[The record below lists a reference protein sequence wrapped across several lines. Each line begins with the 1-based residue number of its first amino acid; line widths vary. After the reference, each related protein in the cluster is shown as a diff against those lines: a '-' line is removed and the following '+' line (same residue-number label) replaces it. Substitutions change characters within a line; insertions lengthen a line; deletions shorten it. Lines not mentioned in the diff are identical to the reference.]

1 MDQLVTLGEFLRSC
15 RSRLVP
21 DEVGVPRTG
30 RRRVSGLRREELA
43 QLAGM
48 SVDYYTRLEQG
59 RSRTASHAVLDS
71 LAAALRL
78 DGAERAHLFD
88 LAGDHRPRH
97 EEAGR
102 ALQQVDPTAHRLLE
116 TLDSAYS
123 PAFVLGRHTDVLA
136 GNRLAYAL
144 ITDFA
149 ALAPRKRNQ
158 ARFVFLDPYAR
169 ELYGDWDTVAADTA
183 AMLRMEAGRRPAD
196 RELGD
201 LIGELSVHSA
211 DFRALWADRRVVER
225 TWGTKAY
232 HHPVVGDLTVSY
244 QAMALAGREDQTLF
258 VYTTQSGS
266 ADETALRL
274 LATWKSSVDLGRS
287 RESEPS
293 PAGGAARS
301 SDQEDADGPR
311 SGV

>member
-1 MDQLVTLGEFLRSC
+1 M
-15 RSRLVP
+15 
-21 DEVGVPRTG
+21 PRTG

-59 RSRTASHAVLDS
+59 RSRTASQAVLDS

-88 LAGDHRPRH
+88 LAADRRPPDDDP
-97 EEAGR
+97 GR
-102 ALQQVDPTAHRLLE
+102 TREQVDPTVHRLLE
-116 TLDSAYS
+116 TLDSACS

-136 GNRLAYAL
+136 GNRLACAL

-149 ALAPRKRNQ
+149 ALAPQERNQ

-169 ELYGDWDTVAADTA
+169 ELYGDWHTVAADTA
-183 AMLRMEAGRRPAD
+183 AMLRMEAGRRPGD

-201 LIGELSVHSA
+201 LIGELSVRSD
-211 DFRALWADRRVVER
+211 DFRALWADQRVVER

-244 QAMALAGREDQTLF
+244 QAMALAGRADQTLF
-258 VYTTQSGS
+258 VYTTESGT

-274 LATWKSSVDLGRS
+274 LATWKSSVDLGR
-287 RESEPS
+287 
-293 PAGGAARS
+293 AR
-301 SDQEDADGPR
+301 D
-311 SGV
+311 SGSALRWGSAVT

>member
-1 MDQLVTLGEFLRSC
+1 MEHMDQLVTLGEFLKSC

-21 DEVGVPRTG
+21 DEVGMSRTG

-59 RSRTASHAVLDS
+59 RSRTASHAVLDA

-88 LAGDHRPRH
+88 LAAEHRPRH
-97 EEAGR
+97 QAPGR

-116 TLDSAYS
+116 MLDSAYS
-123 PAFVLGRHTDVLA
+123 PAFVLGHHTDVLA

-149 ALAPRKRNQ
+149 ALPPRERNQ
-158 ARFVFLDPYAR
+158 ARFVFLAPYAR
-169 ELYGDWDTVAADTA
+169 ELYGDWETVAADTA

-201 LIGELSVHSA
+201 LIGELSVRSD
-211 DFRALWADRRVVER
+211 DFRGLWADQRVVER
-225 TWGTKAY
+225 TRGTKAY

-244 QAMALAGREDQTLF
+244 QAMALAGQEDQTLF
-258 VYTTQSGS
+258 VYTTPSGS

-287 RESEPS
+287 RESGPEP
-293 PAGGAARS
+293 
-301 SDQEDADGPR
+301 GPR
-311 SGV
+311 SAVT

>member
-59 RSRTASHAVLDS
+59 RARTASPAVLDS

-78 DGAERAHLFD
+78 DDAERAHLFD

-97 EEAGR
+97 QEPGR
-102 ALQQVDPTAHRLLE
+102 ALQQVDPTARRLLE

-149 ALAPRKRNQ
+149 TLAPRERNQ

-169 ELYGDWDTVAADTA
+169 ELYSDWDTVAADTA

-211 DFRALWADRRVVER
+211 DFRDLWADQRVVER
-225 TWGTKAY
+225 TSGTKAY

-274 LATWKSSVDLGRS
+274 LAAWKSSVDLGRS

-293 PAGGAARS
+293 PPAGQRGHLA
-301 SDQEDADGPR
+301 QDADSPP

>member
-1 MDQLVTLGEFLRSC
+1 MEHMDQLVTLGEFLRAC

-59 RSRTASHAVLDS
+59 RSRTASHAVLDA

-97 EEAGR
+97 EAPGR
-102 ALQQVDPTAHRLLE
+102 ALQQVDPTVHRLLE
-116 TLDSAYS
+116 LLDSACS
-123 PAFVLGRHTDVLA
+123 PAFVLGRRTDVLA

-149 ALAPRKRNQ
+149 ALAPRERNQ

-169 ELYGDWDTVAADTA
+169 ELYGDWKTVAADTA

-201 LIGELSVHSA
+201 LIGELSAHSA
-211 DFRALWADRRVVER
+211 DFRGLWADQRVVER
-225 TWGTKAY
+225 TRGIKAY

-244 QAMALAGREDQTLF
+244 QAMALTGQEDQTLF
-258 VYTTQSGS
+258 VYTTTSGS

-274 LATWKSSVDLGRS
+274 LATWKSSVDLGRPRRS
-287 RESEPS
+287 ES
-293 PAGGAARS
+293 A
-301 SDQEDADGPR
+301 PR
-311 SGV
+311 QGSTVT

>member
-1 MDQLVTLGEFLRSC
+1 MEHMDQLVTLGEFLRSC

-59 RSRTASHAVLDS
+59 RSRTASHAVLDA

-88 LAGDHRPRH
+88 LAADHRPRH
-97 EEAGR
+97 QAPGR
-102 ALQQVDPTAHRLLE
+102 ALQQVNPTAHRLLE
-116 TLDSAYS
+116 MLDSAYS

-149 ALAPRKRNQ
+149 ALAPRERNQ

-169 ELYGDWDTVAADTA
+169 ELYGDWETVAADTA
-183 AMLRMEAGRRPAD
+183 AMLRMEAGRRPSD

-201 LIGELSVHSA
+201 LIGELSVRSA
-211 DFRALWADRRVVER
+211 DFRGLWADQRVVER
-225 TWGTKAY
+225 TRGTKAY

-244 QAMALAGREDQTLF
+244 QAMALAGQEDQTLF
-258 VYTTQSGS
+258 VYTTPSGS

-274 LATWKSSVDLGRS
+274 LATWKSSVDLGRP
-287 RESEPS
+287 RESG
-293 PAGGAARS
+293 PA
-301 SDQEDADGPR
+301 PR
-311 SGV
+311 PGSTVT